1 LTHLELTALKIL
13 ILYYKEPREPPS
25 ENVSM
30 TIDLLIDSRRRDLGG
45 FEVGRVLPWTKRR
58 MVGPFIFFDHIGPV
72 TFPPAVPQ
80 RTDVRPH
87 PHIGLS
93 TITYLFA
100 GEIVHRDSLGYHQVI
115 RPGEVNWMTA
125 GRGISHSERF
135 ETMREH
141 GGDMHGIQAWVALPE
156 AHEETDPGFVHYSSE
171 SLPVR
176 RAGGATIKLIAGSA
190 FDATSPVTT
199 HSPLFYAHV
208 ELASDASIDLPTQY
222 RERAVFVAAGRAVIE
237 AATVDAGQMAVLT
250 PGTDV
255 QVRAIGATTLM
266 LLGGEPVGE
275 RHLYWNFVSSRKERI
290 EAAKADWRA
299 QRIPLPVG
307 DDKEFI
313 PLPDDPP
320 APPEPM
326 S

>member
-1 LTHLELTALKIL
+1 MSAIEL
-13 ILYYKEPREPPS
+13 
-25 ENVSM
+25 V
-30 TIDLLIDSRRRDLGG
+30 IDARRRDLGG

-58 MVGPFIFFDHIGPV
+58 MVGPFIFFDHIGPAM
-72 TFPPAVPQ
+72 FPPSLPQ

-100 GEIVHRDSLGYHQVI
+100 GEIVHRDSVGCYQVI

-141 GGDMHGIQAWVALPE
+141 GGEIHGIQAWVALPE
-156 AHEETDPGFVHYSSE
+156 AHEETDPAFVHFSAE
-171 SLPVR
+171 SLPIHKLP
-176 RAGGATIKLIAGSA
+176 GATIKLIAGA
-190 FDATSPVTT
+190 VFGEVSPVQT
-199 HSPLFYAHV
+199 HSALFYAHV
-208 ELASDASIDLPTQY
+208 ELEGDATIEVPNDVS
-222 RERAVFVAAGRAVIE
+222 ERAVFVAAGRAVIDSS
-237 AATVDAGQMAVLT
+237 TTDAGQMVVLT
-250 PGTDV
+250 PGA
-255 QVRAIGATTLM
+255 QARVRAIGTTTLM
-266 LLGGEPVGE
+266 LLGGEPVGP
-275 RHLYWNFVSSRKERI
+275 RHIYWNFVSSRPERI
-290 EAAKADWRA
+290 EQAKADWRA
-299 QRIPLPVG
+299 MRIPLPV
-307 DDKEFI
+307 DDDNEFI